1 MNLIHI
7 LPPYLYKPI
16 VHRCVSIPSDFL
28 PPAFY
33 TKILYS
39 LLISPDCYM
48 YRPLHPLTL
57 INVVK
62 FGEEC
67 ALCSLSCHLLPRCS
81 QYSSVQYPVL
91 CHSRG
96 VLAMTM
102 KIVVFWHVTLCCLE
116 VIYRRSKKDP
126 LLTYS
131 RILTAVATDSYE
143 TSVGIASQKT
153 ASFTFRLCYCVI
165 VREQN
170 LPELSFHPCTPIQ
183 PSTFP
188 VTLQST
194 THQTNHPHFQSLSSP
209 PRIKP
214 TIHISSHSTVHHS
227 SNQPSTFPVTLQSTT
242 HQTNHPHFQ
251 SVSSPPLIKPTI
263 HISSHS
269 PVHHSS
275 KQPSTFPVTLQS
287 TTHQTNHPHFQSLYS
302 PPLIKPTS
310 YLPTCLSL
318 MTCSSCG
325 TTVTS
330 FTYNMPLKS
339 VGSSD
344 KVCLY
349 YFIACYMFRLLWKGI
364 IKLLFLYSR
373 DLSYLRISIILLGCN
388 LIVFVYAFVKLP
400 DLLQEKPKY
409 SAIM

>member
-194 THQTNHPHFQSLSSP
+194 THQTNHPHFQSL
-209 PRIKP
+209 
-214 TIHISSHSTVHHS
+214 
-227 SNQPSTFPVTLQSTT
+227 
-242 HQTNHPHFQ
+242 
-251 SVSSPPLIKPTI
+251 
-263 HISSHS
+263 
-269 PVHHSS
+269 
-275 KQPSTFPVTLQS
+275 
-287 TTHQTNHPHFQSLYS
+287 YS